1 MVKAVV
7 SRGGR
12 PDLAGNDA
20 LLKVKAPTLLIVGG
34 NDDQVIEINRQA
46 LKLLRSLQQ
55 KELVI
60 VPGATHL
67 FEEPGTLEKVSEFAA
82 NWFVKYLS

>member
-1 MVKAVV
+1 MPEFYTFHKLF
-7 SRGGR
+7 S
-12 PDLAGNDA
+12 
-20 LLKVKAPTLLIVGG
+20 VG
-34 NDDQVIEINRQA
+34 DILFCDF
-46 LKLLRSLQQ
+46 RSLQE

-82 NWFVKYLS
+82 NWFVKYLF